1 MAMTIGMNPD
11 PPGWGSPPDPG
22 PPDGGLCA
30 RGGVPVVSGPA
41 QALAWLDGALA
52 HLARADP
59 AAMTAAEQADCLRA
73 LEVAQARQVAARSA
87 VLAAFTGPG
96 GGMEADGQGSP
107 RTWLTWQTKVSRP
120 AASAA
125 VVWMRRLRCH
135 PAVAAALAAGQ
146 VSCSWAR
153 QICDWTDPLPS
164 DCRTDAE
171 EFLLTAAASGVDLAG
186 LAELAEELR
195 RRLAPIDIDPADDGF
210 HERQLRLATH
220 FRGAAKL
227 DGDLTARCAAA
238 LTAVLD
244 SLGKPAGPEDT
255 RTAAQRHHDALEE
268 MCLRLLAS
276 GGLPDTAGQ
285 PARLLLHMNLPD
297 LSGRA
302 GPWTG
307 PGPAAAPG
315 DDCDA
320 VIVPVVTGHLNPAE
334 QAAQAE
340 ACLHDPAA
348 GPAPDPGRT
357 PDGGPPPDPEPAADV
372 RTRQAA
378 GQLALTR
385 AIRLLSGPA
394 GLAAALRTGTLA
406 GPAAALSLPLD
417 IGAATDTIPVHLR
430 RAVTLRD
437 RHCRFPGCEQPP
449 AACDI
454 HHIIHRDDGGPT
466 SLDNLLMLCRFHHHI
481 AIHRWGWTIT
491 LHPDATTTA
500 QSPGRTRTLHSHP
513 TEEVA

>member
-1 MAMTIGMNPD
+1 MDTVMRLDQD
-11 PPGWGSPPDPG
+11 PPV
-22 PPDGGLCA
+22 GGMPTA
-30 RGGVPVVSGPA
+30 TGPA

-52 HLARADP
+52 YLAAADP

-153 QICDWTDPLPS
+153 QICDWTDPLPC
-164 DCRTDAE
+164 DCRGDAE
-171 EFLLTAAASGVDLAG
+171 EVLLAAAASGADLAG

-195 RRLAPIDIDPADDGF
+195 RRLAPVDIDPADDGF
-210 HERQLRLATH
+210 HERQLRLANH
-220 FRGAAKL
+220 FRGAGKL

-244 SLGKPAGPEDT
+244 SLGKRAGPEDT

-285 PARLLLHMNLPD
+285 PTRLLLHMNLPD

-302 GPWTG
+302 GRWTG

-315 DDCDA
+315 DDCDTA
-320 VIVPVVTGHLNPAE
+320 VIPVVTGHLNPAE
-334 QAAQAE
+334 QERQAD
-340 ACLHDPAA
+340 ACLRGDASPATA
-348 GPAPDPGRT
+348 GGQDLA
-357 PDGGPPPDPEPAADV
+357 
-372 RTRQAA
+372 RQAA

-417 IGAATDTIPVHLR
+417 IGAATDTIPAHLR

-481 AIHRWGWTIT
+481 AIHRWGWSIT

-500 QSPGRTRTLHSHP
+500 QSPGGTRTFYSHP
-513 TEEVA
+513 PSQAA